1 MGTEGRKPEVGML
14 GWGGGYIDTKQSVA
28 CQIGRHN
35 SLTGG
40 RLGGDEW
47 GAERE
52 GHEGSRGS
60 PVCYLCTAGPT
71 AISMNNRENSL
82 LPITQFKSEGV
93 AKCKSE

>member
-40 RLGGDEW
+40 RLGGDE
-47 GAERE
+47 GGGERE
-52 GHEGSRGS
+52 RDMRAPEV
-60 PVCYLCTAGPT
+60 PLCV
-71 AISMNNRENSL
+71 ISAPQAQ
-82 LPITQFKSEGV
+82 LPFR
-93 AKCKSE
+93 